1 VVDQH
6 FGHARGF
13 YIYEYRDGQVSLL
26 ERRDI
31 PQYCFGPDGCRDH
44 EELFEVIGG
53 IIQDC
58 AGVIVM
64 RIGEAPRFKLAERGI
79 QVFMTYDYVTD
90 AVREA
95 AAALAKTGK
104 AAAPQAVQG

>member
-6 FGHARGF
+6 FGQALGF
-13 YIYEYRDGQVSLL
+13 YIYAYREGQVSLL
-26 ERRDI
+26 DRRDS
-31 PQYCFGPDGCRDH
+31 PQDCFGPEGCRDH

-64 RIGEAPRFKLAERGI
+64 RIGETPRFKLAGRGI
-79 QVFMTYDYVTD
+79 RVFMTYNYVTD

-95 AAALAKTGK
+95 AAELSETGK
-104 AAAPQAVQG
+104 AATPKASRS